1 MGLYALYRNT
11 HAMAFWA
18 ADGDY
23 TKNVKCI
30 SDTRKSKLSLKS
42 PHYTFYAH
50 FDCLYEGNKYCINIV
65 LS

>member
-18 ADGDY
+18 ADGDC

-42 PHYTFYAH
+42 PTTTRFTPISTAYMRV
-50 FDCLYEGNKYCINIV
+50 INTAT
-65 LS
+65 LF

>member
-42 PHYTFYAH
+42 PITRFTPISTAYMRV
-50 FDCLYEGNKYCINIV
+50 INTA
-65 LS
+65 